1 MPNKRRFFAALL
13 TALSLV
19 STPAFAEIDLTP
31 YELPSE
37 YGSSVQVI
45 SPALTLVLTDK
56 SHGRNNENTLPT
68 SITLY
73 DEGKIGLQ
81 IELPDYAAD
90 GTRQL
95 YDLFAASPTRYGLI
109 TSVPSSEGER
119 PIRFQFLLTNGL
131 TDGLVLNSQRGNYA
145 FSADSICNRRNE
157 GNAHFIDRYYWESGQ
172 ISSVFVEADIIWP
185 YTYAFSDDGCLSFI
199 ANCDDGLHFRRY
211 SPDGSL
217 LTDLHAP
224 VPDVLVIPKGY
235 FAADGSMLGQ
245 YSIGEP
251 YSSSALLRT
260 DETDALLW
268 SKTLSA
274 PQTIVTVTE
283 AQFLSNRETVLI
295 GTAIAKSRKLFTLFK
310 LHVDARGN
318 ITACDIRDFTTRA
331 AELFTAKTDTL
342 GNLYAVTEDTQ
353 AHPIAVVPF
362 EDLPICDD
370 PGLVLE

>member
-1 MPNKRRFFAALL
+1 MKTKLFALL

-19 STPAFAEIDLTP
+19 SAPAFAEIDLTP

-109 TSVPSSEGER
+109 TYQPNSETIR
-119 PIRFQFLLTNGL
+119 PVRFQLLLGNGL
-131 TDGLVLNSQRGNYA
+131 TKGITLNSSPGYYRFTSDCILNRRYEGETQFVDQYYLEGDLISSTPIPLHLSGPYAYTVLPDNTLVYVPDCEDGL
-145 FSADSICNRRNE
+145 
-157 GNAHFIDRYYWESGQ
+157 HFQ
-172 ISSVFVEADIIWP
+172 HLSSDGTLLSDLPIPHSTDAIVPKVF
-185 YTYAFSDDGCLSFI
+185 FSDDGGILCQYQVGDPYQSSVL
-199 ANCDDGLHFRRY
+199 NC
-211 SPDGSL
+211 
-217 LTDLHAP
+217 
-224 VPDVLVIPKGY
+224 
-235 FAADGSMLGQ
+235 ADEQ
-245 YSIGEP
+245 N
-251 YSSSALLRT
+251 
-260 DETDALLW
+260 ALLW

-274 PQTIVTVTE
+274 PNAIVAVSQV
-283 AQFLSNRETVLI
+283 QFLPNHETVLM
-295 GTAIAKSRKLFTLFK
+295 GSAFANSRKLFTIFK
-310 LHVDARGN
+310 LHVDAQGN
-318 ITACDIRDFTTRA
+318 ILARDIRDFTTHATYRYD
-331 AELFTAKTDTL
+331 EVLDTF
-342 GNLYAVTEDTQ
+342 GNLYAVTRDTDYKK
-353 AHPIAVVPF
+353 PIAVVPF
-362 EDLPICDD
+362 EDLPAHDD

>member
-1 MPNKRRFFAALL
+1 MKTKLFALL

-19 STPAFAEIDLTP
+19 SAPAFAEIDLTP

-56 SHGRNNENTLPT
+56 SYGRNNENTLPT

-119 PIRFQFLLTNGL
+119 PIRFQLLLVNGL

-199 ANCDDGLHFRRY
+199 ADCDDGLHFRRY

-245 YSIGEP
+245 
-251 YSSSALLRT
+251 SALVNPILPPLCCARMKPMRSSGQRRS
-260 DETDALLW
+260 AHL
-268 SKTLSA
+268 KPLS
-274 PQTIVTVTE
+274 P
-283 AQFLSNRETVLI
+283 
-295 GTAIAKSRKLFTLFK
+295 
-310 LHVDARGN
+310 
-318 ITACDIRDFTTRA
+318 
-331 AELFTAKTDTL
+331 
-342 GNLYAVTEDTQ
+342 
-353 AHPIAVVPF
+353 
-362 EDLPICDD
+362 
-370 PGLVLE
+370 

>member
-1 MPNKRRFFAALL
+1 MKTKLFALL

-19 STPAFAEIDLTP
+19 SAPAFAEIDLTP

-45 SPALTLVLTDK
+45 SPSLMLVLTDK
-56 SHGRNNENTLPT
+56 SYGRNNENTLPT

-119 PIRFQFLLTNGL
+119 PIRFQLLLANGL

-157 GNAHFIDRYYWESGQ
+157 GNAHFIDRYYWEGGQ

-199 ANCDDGLHFRRY
+199 ADCDDGLHFRRY

-217 LTDLHAP
+217 LTGTPPFRMCSSFRRDILLPMAACLANTA
-224 VPDVLVIPKGY
+224 LVNPILPPLCCARMKPMR
-235 FAADGSMLGQ
+235 SSGQ
-245 YSIGEP
+245 RR
-251 YSSSALLRT
+251 SAHL
-260 DETDALLW
+260 
-268 SKTLSA
+268 KPLS
-274 PQTIVTVTE
+274 P
-283 AQFLSNRETVLI
+283 
-295 GTAIAKSRKLFTLFK
+295 
-310 LHVDARGN
+310 
-318 ITACDIRDFTTRA
+318 
-331 AELFTAKTDTL
+331 
-342 GNLYAVTEDTQ
+342 
-353 AHPIAVVPF
+353 
-362 EDLPICDD
+362 
-370 PGLVLE
+370 